1 MKRRTKATCS
11 SVSGERRL
19 SAGETRESGAAREA
33 SAQMDGKQTWRRWR
47 AGRRVGA
54 RRGAGG
60 PRAAHVRSSQTHAPS
75 SRQHLDT
82 ATPGT
87 AAQRSAEQLAVTPLS
102 TEPTPTPRHPPCSP
116 SLRVSKARCTRSSAS
131 SAVMPYRWASRQAPT
146 VPARPRPPQ
155 QCTYRFSPASSRPA
169 SSDSSRRSLGKGG
182 GAGRTGGMGGGG
194 VSWGGGGCGGRCV
207 GQRLLLL
214 LWRAGCTRPPAGGDC
229 FWQSTTSVASQ
240 AGRGRWR
247 PPVGVWHAQ
256 VHNGAVAEVQ
266 LDAGALHH
274 VDKRKVGEGEAP
286 RSSGR
291 CAWQDELLQLFC
303 ALRCAAGIQPRPAPA
318 AAAAPRE
325 PTCWYAEG
333 RRRGGR

>member
-1 MKRRTKATCS
+1 M
-11 SVSGERRL
+11 

-194 VSWGGGGCGGRCV
+194 VSWGGGGMRRAVCGPALAVAAVAGRVHTTAGGR
-207 GQRLLLL
+207 RLLLAKHHERGVAS
-214 LWRAGCTRPPAGGDC
+214 RAG
-229 FWQSTTSVASQ
+229 QVA
-240 AGRGRWR
+240 
-247 PPVGVWHAQ
+247 
-256 VHNGAVAEVQ
+256 
-266 LDAGALHH
+266 
-274 VDKRKVGEGEAP
+274 
-286 RSSGR
+286 
-291 CAWQDELLQLFC
+291 
-303 ALRCAAGIQPRPAPA
+303 
-318 AAAAPRE
+318 
-325 PTCWYAEG
+325 PTC
-333 RRRGGR
+333 RRLARSGPQWGSG